1 MSAVV
6 RVAGAAALGL
16 AAATA
21 VAPNGAR
28 ARLRLAVR
36 PVGAAA
42 AARPARATRRP
53 TLAASRPVGAILVVA
68 ALVSALVL
76 TGTLAGP
83 VGVLAVT
90 AYGAAGWWAL
100 RKRTRARADAAT
112 RAAGAVA
119 LAGLADDLRAGQ
131 TPLTALHTAM
141 LALEPDPA
149 IVPVR
154 AALAAARVGL
164 VRTPN
169 STGPSRPGSSPHGA
183 RRSGGAHS
191 SSGAGSLRGEG
202 SSSGEGADGDL
213 VGALRAVTGPLAP
226 ALRRLAAAWA
236 LTDIGIP
243 LAEVVDRLDVELRLQ
258 RRAADRAEAHTASA
272 RMTARLVACLP
283 VLGLGI
289 GQLLGASPF
298 EVLTRERAGAA
309 CAVVAI
315 VLHLVGFA
323 WASRL
328 GRVAAR

>member
-1 MSAVV
+1 VSGVV
-6 RVAGAAALGL
+6 RLAGAAALGL

-21 VAPNGAR
+21 VAPNAAR
-28 ARLRLAVR
+28 SRLRLVVR
-36 PVGAAA
+36 PAGAAA
-42 AARPARATRRP
+42 AARSSKATRGSARAVG
-53 TLAASRPVGAILVVA
+53 RPVGAALVVA
-68 ALVSALVL
+68 AVVSALVL
-76 TGTLAGP
+76 AGALAGP

-100 RKRTRARADAAT
+100 RKRARARADAAT

-141 LALEPDPA
+141 LALEPEPA
-149 IVPVR
+149 IAPVR

-164 VRTPN
+164 VRTPH
-169 STGPSRPGSSPHGA
+169 PSGSS
-183 RRSGGAHS
+183 RSGASSGWPHS
-191 SSGAGSLRGEG
+191 SG
-202 SSSGEGADGDL
+202 GEGADGDL
-213 VGALRAVTGPLAP
+213 VGALRAVSGPLAP

-258 RRAADRAEAHTASA
+258 RRAADRVEAHTASA

-309 CAVVAI
+309 CAAVAI

-328 GRVAAR
+328 GRVVAR